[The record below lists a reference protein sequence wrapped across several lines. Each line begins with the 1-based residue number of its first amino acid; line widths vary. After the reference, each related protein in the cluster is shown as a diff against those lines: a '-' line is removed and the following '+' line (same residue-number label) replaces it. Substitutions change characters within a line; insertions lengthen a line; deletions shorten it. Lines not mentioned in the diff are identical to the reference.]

1 MGRIAGLLS
10 HAVEPLAF
18 TGLSYAFG
26 KMSGQSDQ
34 QALLEALGGVGG
46 AYGVQHAAEK
56 VFPQA
61 KVKLPFQSMKDDHY
75 LNYAGIGGSVL
86 GGYAGAQVGDAIYH
100 ATGGVD
106 QGESLNPALYA
117 VDEAAM
123 PFIQIA
129 KGFV

>member
-10 HAVEPLAF
+10 RGVEPLAF
-18 TGLSYAFG
+18 TGLSYSFG

-46 AYGVQHAAEK
+46 AYGTQYAAER

-86 GGYAGAQVGDAIYH
+86 GGYAGAQIGDAIYN

-106 QGESLNPALYA
+106 EGDSLNPALYA
-117 VDEAAM
+117 VDEAAL

>member
-10 HAVEPLAF
+10 QAVEPLAF

-46 AYGVQHAAEK
+46 AYGVQHAAER

-61 KVKLPFQSMKDDHY
+61 KVRLPIKGDHY

-106 QGESLNPALYA
+106 QGESLNPVLYA
-117 VDEAAM
+117 VDEAAL

>member
-18 TGLSYAFG
+18 TGLSYAFS
-26 KMSGQSDQ
+26 KMSGQDDQ

-46 AYGVQHAAEK
+46 AYAVQHSAEK

-61 KVKLPFQSMKDDHY
+61 KIKLPIKGDHY

-86 GGYAGAQVGDAIYH
+86 GGYAGSQVADSIYH
-100 ATGGVD
+100 ATGGID
-106 QGESLNPALYA
+106 QGESLNPAMYA
-117 VDEAAM
+117 VDEAAL
-123 PFIQIA
+123 PVIQIA